1 MNTYRNCVK
10 AILELNPPLRGH
22 QRKKLTTFWVKF
34 ALIELVTVAATVYM
48 MTFGV
53 KIAPVLGVILAVVL
67 PILLLKPQKFFGTRK
82 MGRITKIAHERR
94 QVYNPKGNTY
104 ASMRD
109 VTILD
114 CFAEDEKGDAFHFE
128 VPKRYVKVY
137 HEGDDVVGLAGL
149 PYPIVL
155 TPHPWILCPL
165 CGGIMPQVNATCVEC
180 GAERIKLFDTSV
192 TD

>member
-1 MNTYRNCVK
+1 MRSYRDFTK
-10 AILELNPPLRGH
+10 ELLRLNPPLRAY
-22 QRKKLTTFWVKF
+22 QRKMLTVFWTKF
-34 ALIELVTVAATVYM
+34 ALIELVAVAATVYM

-53 KIAPVLGVILAVVL
+53 KIAPVLGVASALIL
-67 PILLLKPQKFFGTRK
+67 PILLLKPQRFFGIRK
-82 MGRITKIAHERR
+82 MGKITRIAHERR

-114 CFAEDEKGDAFHFE
+114 CSAEDESGDAFHFE

-137 HEGDDVVGLAGL
+137 HEGDDVVGLSGIS
-149 PYPIVL
+149 YPIVL

-165 CGGIMPQVNATCVEC
+165 CGGIMPQVNETCVEC
-180 GAERIKLFDTSV
+180 GAERIKLFDPTV